1 MKNLKSLLAGFVL
14 AAGLAFAPV
23 TVFAAED
30 TENVLPAMEVVEET
44 AEVANEEVVFSI
56 PTATVVE
63 ETTTETAEAVEEAV
77 EATAETTDEVV
88 DNANAESTDIIDSVE
103 NTVSDDDAIIA
114 SDNETPALAPAA
126 EVTNEN
132 TEDTTSDEELVAG
145 DTTPAPAADN
155 AAEVVDNANAES
167 TDTTDDANAESDNA
181 SEEANDT
188 TVDNT
193 VALVASVDATAADAA
208 NAESTDDAA
217 SDETITG
224 RQVGTANNG
233 YAEMS
238 DGSDAFCVEQE
249 KDHVEDGVEYTRED
263 DVDGSQFNDIFV
275 ARQEA
280 LDTQEL
286 SKEDINKITQLA
298 IWAVLSGESYED
310 LVNFYYHEAGVDL
323 YNKMFQAHEGDWT
336 FKYWSYTPSS
346 DMFQKLI
353 SGQASKVVTPDEPE
367 VPEVP
372 TEPDEP
378 VIPDQPD
385 EPETPDVPE
394 VPDVPEQPEIP
405 NVPETPETPDVP
417 SEPEQPSQ
425 PEVPTT
431 SQEPVVLSETF
442 EAPVQSVPVLS
453 ARMASTDDATNS
465 TARMAVIFA
474 MAAVVALLVKKE
486 NA

>member
-1 MKNLKSLLAGFVL
+1 MKNLKTLIAGFVL
-14 AAGLAFAPV
+14 AAGITFMPV
-23 TVFAAED
+23 TAFAAEN
-30 TENVLPAMEVVEET
+30 TENNLPTMEAVEET
-44 AEVANEEVVFSI
+44 AEVANEEIVFSL
-56 PTATVVE
+56 PTDEVVE
-63 ETTTETAEAVEEAV
+63 ATAETTDEVV

-103 NTVSDDDAIIA
+103 NTVSDDDAIVA
-114 SDNETPALAPAA
+114 SDNETPAPAPAA

-132 TEDTTSDEELVAG
+132 TEDIISDEELVAG
-145 DTTPAPAADN
+145 DTTPAPATDN
-155 AAEVVDNANAES
+155 AAEVVDN
-167 TDTTDDANAESDNA
+167 ANAESDNA

-193 VALVASVDATAADAA
+193 VAPVAGVDATAADAA
-208 NAESTDDAA
+208 NAESTDDSVSA
-217 SDETITG
+217 DETVTG

-263 DVDGSQFNDIFV
+263 DVDGSQFNNIFV

-280 LDTQEL
+280 IDTQEL

-298 IWAVLSGESYED
+298 IWAVLSGESYQD
-310 LVNFYYHEAGVDL
+310 LVDFYYHESGVDL

-353 SGQASKVVTPDEPE
+353 AGQASKVVTPDEPE
-367 VPEVP
+367 VPEEP

-378 VIPDQPD
+378 VTPDQPD

-394 VPDVPEQPEIP
+394 VPDE
-405 NVPETPETPDVP
+405 PETPDTPDVPSPETPDVP
-417 SEPEQPSQ
+417 SEPSVPVENTVE
-425 PEVPTT
+425 PEG
-431 SQEPVVLSETF
+431 PVVLSETF
-442 EAPVQSVPVLS
+442 ETPVVSNVPVLS
-453 ARMASTDDATNS
+453 ARMASTGDNS
-465 TARMAVIFA
+465 NTAARMAVIFA
-474 MAAVVALLVKKE
+474 MAVLVVLLTKKE
-486 NA
+486 NI